1 MTARAFALTA
11 IAFAVACLVGTMAV
25 NVGLDPEAVFNPAR
39 ASDRVNANTRYLRYL
54 DYKAL
59 DPRPDGVLFGS
70 SRGNHFD
77 RDALARHMGLNRV
90 AGFAVN
96 FGMVSDHL
104 PALDYVIRDKVAR
117 GETLKAAVVMLDVD
131 HFGKAAWTNTN
142 LDGFLPPEISGE
154 PPARFWWRNLTAF
167 QPRVWFSTL
176 RGRPAPPPPEQ
187 AGGKDEAASP
197 PMPTDR
203 KDGAAPPAQ
212 RSPARRPTVVARPQ
226 LEAQLAMLGRIAALC
241 RDNGIRLV
249 VVTSPLS
256 RTNLRDYNPAEL
268 ARVTARISAVVPVW
282 DFGAPDWLSDRS
294 DLWFDPSHFHDEVS
308 RMMLARMFGS
318 PGARPGFGT
327 LRGG

>member
-1 MTARAFALTA
+1 MTARAFALAVITFA
-11 IAFAVACLVGTMAV
+11 IACLTGTMAV
-25 NVGLDPEAVFNPAR
+25 NVGLDPEAVFNPAK
-39 ASDRVNANTRYLRYL
+39 ASERINANTRYLRYL

-104 PALDYVIRDKVAR
+104 PALDYVIRDKAAR
-117 GETLKAAVVMLDVD
+117 GETLKAALVMLDVD

-154 PPARFWWRNLTAF
+154 APARFWWRNLSAF

-187 AGGKDEAASP
+187 PADRGEAGSP
-197 PMPTDR
+197 PNERRDS
-203 KDGAAPPAQ
+203 AA
-212 RSPARRPTVVARPQ
+212 SPARRRTVVPRPQ
-226 LEAQLAMLGRIAALC
+226 LEAQLVMLGRMAALC
-241 RDNGIRLV
+241 REHGIRLIV
-249 VVTSPLS
+249 ATSPLS
-256 RTNLRDYNPAEL
+256 RTNARDYDPADL
-268 ARVTARISAVVPVW
+268 ARVTARISAVVPLW
-282 DFGAPDWLSDRS
+282 DFGAPDWLSERS

-308 RMMLARMFGS
+308 RMMLARMFGA
-318 PGARPGFGT
+318 PGARPGFGI

>member
-1 MTARAFALTA
+1 MTARAFALGS
-11 IAFAVACLVGTMAV
+11 IAFAIACLVGTMAV

-39 ASDRVNANTRYLRYL
+39 AGDRINANTRYLRYL

-77 RDALARHMGLNRV
+77 RDSLARHMGLNRV

-104 PALDYVIRDKVAR
+104 PALDYVIRDKAAR

-131 HFGKAAWTNTN
+131 HFGKVAWTNTN

-154 PPARFWWRNLTAF
+154 HPARFWWRNLTAF

-176 RGRPAPPPPEQ
+176 RGRPAPPPPERP
-187 AGGKDEAASP
+187 GDKGEAASP
-197 PMPTDR
+197 PNR
-203 KDGAAPPAQ
+203 KDNAAPHVQHP
-212 RSPARRPTVVARPQ
+212 PERRPTVVARPQ

-241 RDNGIRLV
+241 REHGIRLI
-249 VVTSPLS
+249 VVTSPLN
-256 RTNLRDYNPAEL
+256 RANARDYDPADL

-282 DFGAPDWLSDRS
+282 DFGAPGWLSDRT

-308 RMMLARMFGS
+308 RMMLARMFGE

-327 LRGG
+327 LRGH